1 MQPDTVVPDAAN
13 DRLPHTRVCNTIVC
27 MQVDRLSITMEPKLG
42 AAVRK
47 AARRAKMSV
56 SAWIAEASANRV
68 RNEALGAFLD
78 RWEAEDGAFTP
89 EELAVADA
97 ALGFDSRRRA
107 PAPTTAGPVLR
118 GARHVRAPRR

>member
-1 MQPDTVVPDAAN
+1 
-13 DRLPHTRVCNTIVC
+13 

-47 AARRAKMSV
+47 SARRAKMSV

-78 RWEAEDGAFTP
+78 QWEAEDGAFTA
-89 EELAVADA
+89 EELAAADA
-97 ALGFDSRRRA
+97 ALGFERPRKASAPRA
-107 PAPTTAGPVLR
+107 ASGRAVR
-118 GARHVRAPRR
+118 GARPRDGRVPPR